1 MQPVDTVALNIPDYF
16 DIVKEPMDFSTI
28 CSQIENHSI
37 QTKEEYAARMRLVF
51 SNALLYNK
59 AGSDVSIMA
68 HTLSDQFEKEM
79 VEITGKVLAA
89 GEDALKPTFFTPT
102 RRERAPVYSEPQKIP
117 RLSSHR
123 PKGGERSK
131 SSRQE
136 DMEMMSSLIEKLRG
150 TISRM
155 EQEINEKTG
164 KAEKTVLDNRPMTVE
179 EKKALSLEINQLNGA
194 DLAGIV
200 SIIRENVPADSMQQE
215 DIEIDLDTMPNEVL
229 RKMEQFIR
237 DCKQVKKETKRHRRT
252 HSHTPHEKIIDFD
265 DKEFIED
272 FENTGEGACR
282 DSWLDDSV
290 QEDY

>member
-1 MQPVDTVALNIPDYF
+1 
-16 DIVKEPMDFSTI
+16 
-28 CSQIENHSI
+28 
-37 QTKEEYAARMRLVF
+37 
-51 SNALLYNK
+51 
-59 AGSDVSIMA
+59 
-68 HTLSDQFEKEM
+68 
-79 VEITGKVLAA
+79 
-89 GEDALKPTFFTPT
+89 
-102 RRERAPVYSEPQKIP
+102 
-117 RLSSHR
+117 
-123 PKGGERSK
+123 
-131 SSRQE
+131 
-136 DMEMMSSLIEKLRG
+136 
-150 TISRM
+150 M

-272 FENTGEGACR
+272 FENTGEAACR

>member
-1 MQPVDTVALNIPDYF
+1 
-16 DIVKEPMDFSTI
+16 
-28 CSQIENHSI
+28 
-37 QTKEEYAARMRLVF
+37 
-51 SNALLYNK
+51 
-59 AGSDVSIMA
+59 
-68 HTLSDQFEKEM
+68 
-79 VEITGKVLAA
+79 
-89 GEDALKPTFFTPT
+89 
-102 RRERAPVYSEPQKIP
+102 
-117 RLSSHR
+117 
-123 PKGGERSK
+123 
-131 SSRQE
+131 
-136 DMEMMSSLIEKLRG
+136 
-150 TISRM
+150 M

-179 EKKALSLEINQLNGA
+179 EKKVLSLEINQLNGA

-237 DCKQVKKETKRHRRT
+237 DCKQVKKEKKRHRRT

-272 FENTGEGACR
+272 FENTGEAACR

>member
-1 MQPVDTVALNIPDYF
+1 
-16 DIVKEPMDFSTI
+16 MDFGTI
-28 CSQIENHSI
+28 ATQIETHVVQS
-37 QTKEEYAARMRLVF
+37 KEEYAARMRLVF

-59 AGSDVSIMA
+59 PGSDVSIMA

-89 GEDALKPTFFTPT
+89 GEDAQKPSFFTPT
-102 RRERAPVYSEPQKIP
+102 RRERAPVLEEPQNLP
-117 RLSSHR
+117 RLATPR
-123 PKGGERSK
+123 ARAQGSK

-136 DMEMMSSLIEKLRG
+136 EMEMMSSMIEKLRG
-150 TISRM
+150 TINRM
-155 EQEINEKTG
+155 EREINEKTG
-164 KAEKTVLDNRPMTVE
+164 KVEKVVVDNRPMTVE
-179 EKKALSLEINQLNGA
+179 EKKSLSLEINQLNGA

-200 SIIRENVPADSMQQE
+200 NIIRESVPEDSMQQE

-272 FENTGEGACR
+272 FENSGGGAKR
-282 DSWLDDSV
+282 
-290 QEDY
+290 E